1 MSKLNSFTFMRP
13 SLNAWMVTVALVG
26 VGVCGQAKAD
36 GNSLLTQ
43 CQASIRFMNDNSVI
57 ADEFGQGKCL
67 GIVEAVIGTTL
78 VRNDQIPKESRIC
91 FPEAGITNGQ
101 GIRIVVKYL
110 QETPSLLH
118 LSDTILVM
126 TALGRAYPCK

>member
-1 MSKLNSFTFMRP
+1 MRA
-13 SLNAWMVTVALVG
+13 SLKAWIATVGLVA
-26 VGVCGQAKAD
+26 VGGCGLAKAD
-36 GNSLLTQ
+36 GNSLLAQ
-43 CQASIRFMNDNSVI
+43 CQASIRFMNDNSEI
-57 ADEFGQGKCL
+57 TDEFGQGKCL
-67 GIVEAVIGTTL
+67 GIVEAVMGTTI
-78 VRNDQIPKESRIC
+78 VRNNQLPKESRIC

-118 LSDTILVM
+118 LNDTILVM